1 MEHAIHA
8 RLRQAMRA
16 AGLDALVAHS
26 IDNGTYT
33 AGVLIPSHAT
43 NRFRRT
49 MSVLAGER
57 FACQIVV
64 TVEENLAR
72 EHSRF
77 EDIRTYDQFSDN
89 PADTLADAL
98 EEAGVAGGR
107 IGLELDYL
115 PAEDYLRLAGRL
127 PKAAFAPAREIF
139 FAARMV
145 KTPEEVATLGE
156 IGRITETAMAE
167 VMPTLR
173 PGMSEQAVYR
183 DVLGAILE
191 GGADDVVKI
200 QVGSGPRS
208 GIINCKPSART
219 IEPGDVLRLEVLG
232 QKRSYTSNVT
242 RTAVFGR
249 ATDEQKRIWRTLIEA
264 RDRCQ
269 GMLRP
274 GTPVAELWRAYAGTC
289 RDGGVEP
296 SLRFLGHGIGLT
308 VHEEPYITESR
319 DALLQPN
326 MTHTM
331 EPLYML
337 PGRMGFHVEDM
348 YLITEQ
354 GFEPVTGTLYPNDE
368 LIELG

>member
-1 MEHAIHA
+1 MEHEIHA
-8 RLRQAMRA
+8 NLRRAMRA

-33 AGVLIPSHAT
+33 AGVLVPSHAT

-49 MSVLAGER
+49 ISVLAGER
-57 FACQIVV
+57 FACQVVV

-77 EDIRTYDQFSDN
+77 ADIRTYDQFSDN

-98 EEAGVAGGR
+98 EEAGVASGR
-107 IGLELDYL
+107 IGLEIDYL
-115 PAEDYLRLAGRL
+115 PAQDYLRLRERL
-127 PKAAFAPAREIF
+127 PEAALAPCREIF
-139 FAARMV
+139 FSARMV
-145 KTPEEVATLGE
+145 KTPEEAAKLRE
-156 IGRITETAMAE
+156 IGRITEAAMGE

-173 PGMSEQAVYR
+173 PGMSEQDVYR
-183 DVLGAILE
+183 QVLGATLDQ
-191 GGADDVVKI
+191 GADDIVKI

-232 QKRSYTSNVT
+232 QKQNYTSNVT

-249 ATDEQKRIWRTLIEA
+249 ATEEQKRIWETLIAA

-269 GMLRP
+269 AMLRP
-274 GTPVAELWRAYAGTC
+274 GTPVADLWRAYASTC
-289 RDGGVEP
+289 REGGIEP
-296 SLRFLGHGIGLT
+296 TLRFLGHGIGLT

-319 DALLQPN
+319 DAVLLPN

-348 YLITEQ
+348 YLITEG
-354 GFEPVTGTLYPNDE
+354 GFEQVTGTLYPNDE
-368 LIELG
+368 LIEVG